1 MQGSVVVI
9 AECRDD
15 RTNWRRS
22 TTVPCTG
29 WARAVIARRA
39 HARWSAGMRATTLP
53 CHVFTFDPA
62 EIPDSFLKIFG
73 LFANIL
79 PRPNLV
85 NI

>member
-29 WARAVIARRA
+29 WARAAIACATPTRRSYVEESELCPK
-39 HARWSAGMRATTLP
+39 RP
-53 CHVFTFDPA
+53 CVPSSS
-62 EIPDSFLKIFG
+62 PS
-73 LFANIL
+73 
-79 PRPNLV
+79 PSRVVLV
-85 NI
+85 